1 MMNMNR
7 VLAEENIAQEPKLIE
22 LKAIVNELSDEG
34 KTLLTQVQDK
44 INDYSKLVVVTI
56 LFQIHNLLV
65 IILET
70 KSNNISQDTALALLQ
85 SAAAEAEDES
95 EKINQQFLDKE
106 ITSIDTFL
114 DQFIASR
121 KKMHER
127 KLKADKM
134 VELMRN
140 QSNRNS
146 NFFNTPNSGGALPY
160 PMSGGNVPYPIGP
173 AGMPMPGMPHYR
185 PPY

>member
-1 MMNMNR
+1 M
-7 VLAEENIAQEPKLIE
+7 
-22 LKAIVNELSDEG
+22 
-34 KTLLTQVQDK
+34 
-44 INDYSKLVVVTI
+44 YSSY
-56 LFQIHNLLV
+56 FQITFFKYKNF
-65 IILET
+65 LET

-95 EKINQQFLDKE
+95 EKVYQQFLDKD

-114 DQFIASR
+114 DQFIISR

-134 VELMRN
+134 IELMRN

-146 NFFNTPNSGGALPY
+146 NFFNSPNSGGVLSY